1 MEIQRKFGVKL
12 RALRLE
18 RSLTQEKLAH
28 LADIDRTYV
37 PGIEKGERNVS
48 LAIIEKLAKA
58 LNIEIK
64 DFFK

>member
-28 LADIDRTYV
+28 LADIDWTYV